1 MLKSRGAGRFQ
12 LIFGYFVESL
22 IYGFIGLVF
31 GPLLG
36 IALTRI
42 LGSTTGFMEFVNRT
56 ALEVELN
63 HVIYIYALAGTLLS
77 VLAILLP
84 VYSATRSDILEHKKK
99 SSRFAGVPFWK
110 KYFIDILALAIA
122 FYGLYQFDL
131 MRQDLVAASDIRLSI
146 DPMLFVISTLFVMGV
161 GLLFIR
167 IFPVIIEVIYRIGK
181 NHWPLTM
188 YSSLIQV
195 ARSIHSYQFLMIFI
209 VMTVATAIFSAT
221 AARTIN
227 QNAQE
232 RVRYHAGADHVLM
245 AQWASEGIRIQPPTQ
260 GQPVGPLGQDA
271 EELPQGARYIE
282 PSFQVF
288 TELAGV
294 KSATKV
300 LNSVGRIHHNAGT
313 ETVRVMGI
321 EPREFGLTAWFPERL
336 LSFHWFHHLNNLSH
350 SQSMVLISRS
360 LADRAKLNLWDVF
373 SMHWDPNGRAEFMV
387 AGIIDYWPTW
397 NPNHTLD
404 AANNRFDALIVAHIE
419 YLQANASLRPYEVWL
434 NMHTDAST
442 YDLYDDM
449 RRRGVRLERISD
461 TEQQMSALSRDPIH
475 LGVNGSL
482 TLVFIISVLITF
494 SGFMLF
500 WMLAVNSRL
509 LQAGVMMAMGIWLK
523 ELVAMTIWEQALTSV
538 IPMIFGVVTGGIGAT
553 LFIPVLQMSF
563 SAVEQVPP
571 FRTVSYSGDYINI
584 YIILGTLILIGLA
597 TVSYLLSNLKIYSC
611 IKLGED

>member
-1 MLKSRGAGRFQ
+1 
-12 LIFGYFVESL
+12 
-22 IYGFIGLVF
+22 
-31 GPLLG
+31 
-36 IALTRI
+36 
-42 LGSTTGFMEFVNRT
+42 
-56 ALEVELN
+56 
-63 HVIYIYALAGTLLS
+63 
-77 VLAILLP
+77 
-84 VYSATRSDILEHKKK
+84 
-99 SSRFAGVPFWK
+99 
-110 KYFIDILALAIA
+110 
-122 FYGLYQFDL
+122 
-131 MRQDLVAASDIRLSI
+131 
-146 DPMLFVISTLFVMGV
+146 
-161 GLLFIR
+161 
-167 IFPVIIEVIYRIGK
+167 
-181 NHWPLTM
+181 
-188 YSSLIQV
+188 
-195 ARSIHSYQFLMIFI
+195 
-209 VMTVATAIFSAT
+209 
-221 AARTIN
+221 
-227 QNAQE
+227 
-232 RVRYHAGADHVLM
+232 M

-509 LQAGVMMAMGIWLK
+509 LQAGVMMAMGIRLK